1 MIFFKKFFLIIIF
14 FFITNSVSVAN
25 DKIAFID
32 LEFLFDNTNIGKLI
46 SENLKKINTNNVNK
60 IKLEEKKLINKEKEI
75 KKTQNIISEN
85 ELKLKINN
93 LKDEVNLFNK
103 NKKQIYK
110 NFDIEKNKQL
120 DSFFIKITPIIQN
133 YMDQNSISLLLE
145 KKNIFIGKSNIDITN
160 EILKIINNTLE

>member
-46 SENLKKINTNNVNK
+46 SENLKKINTNNVNN

-120 DSFFIKITPIIQN
+120 DSFFKKITPIIQN

>member
-46 SENLKKINTNNVNK
+46 SENLKKINTNNVNN

>member
-1 MIFFKKFFLIIIF
+1 MIFFKKFFLIITF